1 MASIIE
7 KSPYRIEIEDMIL
20 DGVPD
25 RVIAKNMKDNHGIKM
40 NHVTIF
46 NYRKNNLNLNAEAV
60 KQYKRKKKIEEMQPH
75 IDKRINEIE
84 YCDTLITLAEAIE
97 LKVDL
102 EAGITALDIKKL
114 GLQAV
119 KVKND
124 IMKDSAGSRIVVDN
138 VEVSSDPKIRIRARD
153 LVNQLAESTKEDNR

>member
-1 MASIIE
+1 
-7 KSPYRIEIEDMIL
+7 
-20 DGVPD
+20 
-25 RVIAKNMKDNHGIKM
+25 
-40 NHVTIF
+40 
-46 NYRKNNLNLNAEAV
+46 
-60 KQYKRKKKIEEMQPH
+60 MQPH